1 MAQIPNPTWRIV
13 HSESSGGWGG
23 QEARVLAE
31 MSGFQERGCAVALLA
46 PRPSGIYARAVQRRL
61 EAHALPTSAP
71 WMPWAVVRAANT
83 LRRFRPHLVNTHSS
97 RDGWIVGLAARVAR
111 VPWVIRTKHFDV
123 PFPNLWLSRLVYEQL
138 ADHLLTTSD
147 QIAARFREFFKWAES
162 RVTCIPTGVD
172 LEVFS
177 PQGPKAELFA
187 QNGQP
192 DLPAV
197 GMVGVLRGAKAHD
210 VFLKAARRLGD
221 EGFDARYVIV
231 GEGPRRREIEQ
242 GIRDLQLGDR
252 VLMTRHR
259 EDVPDILRALNLVV
273 IPSRH
278 EGVPQTGL
286 QALAA
291 GTPVVASRVGGI
303 PQIIRHGETG
313 RLVPPDDP
321 VALADAI
328 RESLTMRAASGAMVE
343 RGRALVEREHSLD
356 AMLDKLD
363 AIYRKSLPR

>member
-1 MAQIPNPTWRIV
+1 
-13 HSESSGGWGG
+13 
-23 QEARVLAE
+23 
-31 MSGFQERGCAVALLA
+31 
-46 PRPSGIYARAVQRRL
+46 
-61 EAHALPTSAP
+61 
-71 WMPWAVVRAANT
+71 
-83 LRRFRPHLVNTHSS
+83 
-97 RDGWIVGLAARVAR
+97 
-111 VPWVIRTKHFDV
+111 
-123 PFPNLWLSRLVYEQL
+123 
-138 ADHLLTTSD
+138 
-147 QIAARFREFFKWAES
+147 
-162 RVTCIPTGVD
+162 
-172 LEVFS
+172 
-177 PQGPKAELFA
+177 
-187 QNGQP
+187 
-192 DLPAV
+192 
-197 GMVGVLRGAKAHD
+197 
-210 VFLKAARRLGD
+210 LGD